1 MDLQTA
7 KDYVD
12 DLLLERNALY
22 AEIRG
27 LQAVIESIKAENRK
41 YLLERGD
48 VDGTEPTEPTA

>member
-12 DLLLERNALY
+12 DLLQERNALY

-41 YLLERGD
+41 YLLERGE
-48 VDGTEPTEPTA
+48 VDGAEPTEPTA